1 MNVITK
7 GNHSGH
13 TIPISATLNVQ
24 EYIFLCAWFLY
35 YLFSVLDHTDLALGN
50 SAFPTLFRAVRY
62 LSYILFLVCIYLKR
76 LDNFQLI
83 GALAFG
89 AVFMMSYI
97 GSNEQKMALFSLPI
111 LAALNIDADKLM
123 RVYAAIL
130 GCILIFFV
138 ILSRIGLI
146 QDYIYD
152 PTTRVR
158 HCLGFTY
165 TTYPP
170 ILFFHLALILIY
182 MHRDK
187 IRLWGLLIL
196 EAINVYFYIMTD
208 TLMTFGLLSLSL
220 IIIAFYRNKE
230 KMSFSPIFKS
240 LLLGSPII
248 MMIISLLLV
257 TFYDPT
263 LDVWSKLDSISHT
276 RLSLGHAAIDK
287 YGITLFGND
296 IDWIGT
302 TDTYRGAYNY
312 VDSSY
317 IQILVNYGLLTIL
330 CILFLYTYLMYR
342 AIKMEDGLLVII
354 LLTVMTL
361 ALSEPRLMNLRFN
374 IFPMLLF
381 ADIKIR
387 PSPGSI

>member
-1 MNVITK
+1 MNVIAK
-7 GNHSGH
+7 GNPSGH
-13 TIPISATLNVQ
+13 TTPISATLNVQ

-83 GALAFG
+83 GALTFG

-111 LAALNIDADKLM
+111 LAALNIDADKIM

-130 GCILIFFV
+130 GCMLIFFV

-182 MHRDK
+182 LHRDK
-187 IRLWGLLIL
+187 IRPWGLLIL

-220 IIIAFYRNKE
+220 IIIAFYQYKRKV
-230 KMSFSPIFKS
+230 SFGPAFKS
-240 LLLGSPII
+240 LLLGSPMI
-248 MMIISLLLV
+248 MMIISLLSV
-257 TFYDPT
+257 KFFDPAEEF
-263 LDVWSKLDSISHT
+263 WSKLDSISHT
-276 RLSLGHAAIDK
+276 RLSLGHAAIEK
-287 YGITLFGND
+287 YGITLFGNE
-296 IDWIGT
+296 IDWIGSA
-302 TDTYRGAYNY
+302 DTYRGAYNY